1 MLARRSFMAL
11 MVSAGPIIASKGAAA
26 KTQMI
31 ILDDFSDPK
40 AVAKNGKS
48 WRYVADTVMGG
59 ISKGQMEK
67 AVLDGRPA
75 LHLTGAVRLESNGGF
90 VQMALDISTTNILRQ
105 GEEIVAIE
113 LDTLGNN
120 EDYNVHL
127 RTSDLNRPWQSYRQ
141 SFVAAPQWTT
151 QTFNISDFA
160 AYRTEAPL
168 DIRKLRS
175 LGIVAIGRKFEA
187 DIAISGL
194 RLITRL

>member
-1 MLARRSFMAL
+1 MLARRSFIAL
-11 MVSAGPIIASKGAAA
+11 MVSAGPIIASKGVAAN
-26 KTQMI
+26 TRMI
-31 ILDDFSDPK
+31 ILDDFSHPK
-40 AVAKNGKS
+40 AIAKNGNA

-67 AVLDGRPA
+67 TVLDGRPA

-90 VQMALDISTTNILRQ
+90 VQMALDVSTVDVLRQ

-120 EDYNVHL
+120 EEYNLHL
-127 RTSDLNRPWQSYRQ
+127 RTGDLNRPWQSYRQ

-151 QTFNISDFA
+151 QTFNISGFT
-160 AYRTEAPL
+160 AYRTQAPL